1 MKRVLIVDD
10 AIDLGRLLQDA
21 LKVTRPD
28 TPITVVPSA
37 EEALLE
43 ATRYQFDLLI
53 SDLRLPGMSGLDLVR
68 KIRVRQPD
76 IKVILITALMPEDRL
91 VRQKDEVR
99 PDIFIRKPIS
109 VGTFLEAVESLIG
122 VETQELPHIA
132 EPIMEADQPPVDPPP
147 PAESVAVLPAA
158 QESVPPSVESLPATA
173 LPPVSDADAEPV
185 QEPSLGT
192 LRELDT
198 VVVSGPGEE
207 SVQKITGPLNKE
219 VKEQLDSPAA
229 PAVPEIDEVVV
240 VEGIIQ
246 TQEENRTESVSTIL
260 TRVRV
265 ELGAKAVLL
274 LNDHGQTVEE
284 TGALPDHIHKDQ
296 LVPAVMASISSG
308 ARVSRLFGRDFQ
320 GSVQAFH
327 GKEFDLVFAPAGEFV
342 LMILLQAG
350 RSALRLPLAFEEA
363 LFAQADLVQS
373 LSEIGVK
380 PVVEMSSS
388 AEQTAPGVTRLLHE
402 DELPHEIGA
411 PVNAAQ
417 EAGSDKLEDLLVR
430 MTGYLQRDDAED
442 FWETA
447 SDNQTKDVDS
457 PDMLSYDQAQ
467 KLGLVKPDE
476 EES

>member
-122 VETQELPHIA
+122 VETQELPQKV
-132 EPIMEADQPPVDPPP
+132 EPTMEAIHPLVEPP
-147 PAESVAVLPAA
+147 PAAESAAVLPDS
-158 QESVPPSVESLPATA
+158 QEAGSPLVESLPEPA
-173 LPPVSDADAEPV
+173 LPPVSETDAEPV
-185 QEPSLGT
+185 QEPSSGM

-198 VVVSGPGEE
+198 VVVRGPGEE
-207 SVQKITGPLNKE
+207 AVQKITGPLNKE
-219 VKEQLDSPAA
+219 VKEQPGSPAA
-229 PAVPEIDEVVV
+229 PAVSEIDEAVVA
-240 VEGIIQ
+240 EGIIQ
-246 TQEENRTESVSTIL
+246 VQEENRIESVSTIL

-274 LNDHGQTVEE
+274 LNDYGQTVEQA
-284 TGALPDHIHKDQ
+284 GALPDHVHKDQ
-296 LVPAVMASISSG
+296 LIPAVMASISSG
-308 ARVSRLFGRDFQ
+308 TRVSRQFGGDFQ

-327 GKEFDLVFAPAGEFV
+327 GKELDLVFAPAGEFV
-342 LMILLQAG
+342 LMIILQAG

-363 LFAQADLVQS
+363 LFVQAELVQS

-380 PVVEMSSS
+380 SAVEMSSS
-388 AEQTAPGVTRLLHE
+388 AEKPAPGITRHLHE

-430 MTGYLQRDDAED
+430 MTGYLRRDDAEE

-447 SDNQTKDVDS
+447 SDNQAKDVDS

-467 KLGLVKPDE
+467 KLGLMKPDE
-476 EES
+476 DES